1 MVGPHHRAGSN
12 GRLSEENILVND
24 LENETKRKKGSEKS
38 NSCYQHVYDYSR
50 NALDLIFPSAS
61 SKMSNDGH
69 YFGSNS
75 KSRYNFINGLLK
87 LVLLASA
94 FVALFGSV
102 RWMLSISRTS
112 QDNFLDQYWWVQLQ
126 EKLITDFSD
135 IQELSLGSSRLKE
148 IEFCSPEYENH
159 VPCFNSSETTQL
171 ERKCGKESRLS
182 CVIRPPKNYRSPL
195 GWPAGKDVIWY
206 ANVKI
211 SAQEVLSSGTLTKRL
226 MMLDEEQISF
236 RSDSVMVDGVE
247 DYAHQI
253 ADMIGLRSVS
263 DFNKAGI
270 STVLDIG
277 CGYGSFGAHLFSR
290 NMLTMCIA
298 NYESSGSQIQITL
311 ERGLPAMIASFTLKR
326 LPFSSLS
333 FDMLHCARCDIE
345 WDQKDGVFLV
355 EADRLLKP
363 GGYFVWT
370 SPIASVRR
378 SVDDKDN
385 QKKWQFVQQFA
396 ESLCW
401 NMLAQQEDTVIWRK
415 TTERHC
421 YASRK
426 QSSRPSVCKKS
437 DDVGSSYNQPLR
449 LCIDGTHS
457 PRWVPIGQR
466 RTWPSR
472 AALNTTEL
480 SIHGVSTDVFS
491 ADILKWK
498 AAVKEYWSL
507 LSPQIFSDHPK
518 RPGDDDPSPPFNM
531 LRNVLDMNS
540 QFGGFN
546 YALLETGKN
555 VWVMNVVPTTAPN
568 SLPLIQDR
576 GFIGTSHDWCE
587 AFLTYPRTYDMIH
600 ADGLLSL
607 ETHLHQKCR
616 MLDLFIEMDRLL
628 RAEGWV
634 IFRDTPSTIDLARLL
649 ATRLRWDARIIEIE
663 ANSDVKILICQKPF
677 SEDKPKHMI

>member
-1 MVGPHHRAGSN
+1 MVGPHHRAGSS
-12 GRLSEENILVND
+12 GRLSEENLLVND
-24 LENETKRKKGSEKS
+24 LEDETKRKKGSEKS
-38 NSCYQHVYDYSR
+38 NSCYNHMFDYSR
-50 NALDLIFPSAS
+50 SALDLIWPSAT
-61 SKMSNDGH
+61 SKMSSDDLCYG
-69 YFGSNS
+69 GSS
-75 KSRYNFINGLLK
+75 KSQYTFINGLLK
-87 LVLLASA
+87 LVLVVSA
-94 FVALFGSV
+94 FFALFGSL
-102 RWMLSISRTS
+102 RWMLSVSRTS
-112 QDNFLDQYWWVQLQ
+112 PDSFLDRYWWVQLQ
-126 EKLITDFSD
+126 EKLVADFSD
-135 IQELSLGSSRLKE
+135 IQEITLGSSRLKE
-148 IEFCSPEYENH
+148 IEFCSPGYENH
-159 VPCFNSSETTQL
+159 VPCFNSSETAPDSQL
-171 ERKCGKESRLS
+171 DRKCGKESRLD
-182 CVIRPPKNYRSPL
+182 CVIHRPKNYRSPL

-211 SAQEVLSSGTLTKRL
+211 SAQEVLTSGTLTKRL

-236 RSDSVMVDGVE
+236 RSDSAMFDGVE

-298 NYESSGSQIQITL
+298 NYESSGSQVQITL
-311 ERGLPAMIASFTLKR
+311 ERGLPAMIASFSSTR

-333 FDMLHCARCDIE
+333 FDMLHCARCGIE
-345 WDQKDGVFLV
+345 WDQKDGIFLV

-370 SPIASVRR
+370 SPIASVRG

-401 NMLAQQEDTVIWRK
+401 NMLSQQEDTVIWSK
-415 TTERHC
+415 TTERNC
-421 YASRK
+421 YAARK
-426 QSSRPSVCKKS
+426 HSSSPSICKKS
-437 DDVGSSYNQPLR
+437 NDVGSPYNQPLR
-449 LCIDGTHS
+449 PCIDGTHS
-457 PRWVPIGQR
+457 PRWIPIGQR

-472 AALNTTEL
+472 AALNATEL
-480 SIHGVSTDVFS
+480 SIHGISSEVFTLDS
-491 ADILKWK
+491 LKWK
-498 AAVKEYWSL
+498 AAVKDYWSL

-518 RPGDDDPSPPFNM
+518 RPGDEEPSPPFNM

-540 QFGGFN
+540 QFGGLN
-546 YALLETGKN
+546 HALLETGKN

-568 SLPLIQDR
+568 SLPLIHDR

-587 AFLTYPRTYDMIH
+587 AFPSYPRTYDMIH

-607 ETHLHQKCR
+607 ETRLHLKCN

-628 RAEGWV
+628 RAEGWA
-634 IFRDTPSTIDLARLL
+634 IFRDTPSAIDQARLL

-663 ANSDVKILICQKPF
+663 ANNDVKLLICQKP
-677 SEDKPKHMI
+677 